1 MIKITASDNETMSR
15 AYEQTKNAGNERL
28 DLNDVIADEEVRP
41 IAETVRRLGIKE
53 FTISAGSF
61 GIIRTLAAFA
71 ELGIKTADIITIN
84 SRFNQRIPAFLM
96 KVE

>member
-1 MIKITASDNETMSR
+1 MIKITASDNETMYR
-15 AYEQTKNAGNERL
+15 AYEQTKNAGNKRL
-28 DLNDVIADEEVRP
+28 DFNDVIPDEEIRP

-61 GIIRTLAAFA
+61 GIIRTLATFA
-71 ELGIKTADIITIN
+71 ELGIKMADIITVN

>member
-1 MIKITASDNETMSR
+1 MIKITASDNETMYR

-28 DLNDVIADEEVRP
+28 DLNDVIADEEVKP

-61 GIIRTLAAFA
+61 GIIKTLAAFA
-71 ELGIKTADIITIN
+71 EFGINMAGIITVN
-84 SRFNQRIPAFLM
+84 SRFNERIPAFLM

>member
-1 MIKITASDNETMSR
+1 MITIKASDNETMYR

-28 DLNDVIADEEVRP
+28 DLNDVIADEEVKP

-61 GIIRTLAAFA
+61 GIIKTLAAFA
-71 ELGIKTADIITIN
+71 EFGINMAGIITVN
-84 SRFNQRIPAFLM
+84 SRFNQCIPAFLM

>member
-1 MIKITASDNETMSR
+1 MIKITASDNETMFR

-28 DLNDVIADEEVRP
+28 DLNDVIPDEEIRP

-71 ELGIKTADIITIN
+71 ELGIKTADIITVN
-84 SRFNQRIPAFLM
+84 SRFNERIPAFLM
-96 KVE
+96 RVE

>member
-1 MIKITASDNETMSR
+1 MITIKASDNETMYR

-61 GIIRTLAAFA
+61 GIIRTLAAFEA
-71 ELGIKTADIITIN
+71 LGIRMAGIITVN
-84 SRFNQRIPAFLM
+84 SRFNERIPAFLM

>member
-1 MIKITASDNETMSR
+1 MIKITASDNETMFR
-15 AYEQTKNAGNERL
+15 AYEQTKNADNKRL

-71 ELGIKTADIITIN
+71 ELGIKTADIITVN
-84 SRFNQRIPAFLM
+84 SRFNERIPAFLM
-96 KVE
+96 RVE

>member
-1 MIKITASDNETMSR
+1 MIKITASDNETMFR

-28 DLNDVIADEEVRP
+28 DLNDVILDEEIRP

-53 FTISAGSF
+53 FMISAGSF

-71 ELGIKTADIITIN
+71 ELGIKTAGIITVN

>member
-1 MIKITASDNETMSR
+1 MIKITASDNETMYR
-15 AYEQTKNAGNERL
+15 AYEQTKNTGNKRL
-28 DLNDVIADEEVRP
+28 DINDVIPDEEIRP

-71 ELGIKTADIITIN
+71 ELGIKTADIISVN
-84 SRFNQRIPAFLM
+84 SRFNERIPAFLM